1 MSNLQTPISPE
12 LAAYIRSV
20 SLREPDLLR
29 RLREETAPRA
39 DVGMQISPEQGQ
51 FLGMLVR
58 LMGARWALEVGVFT
72 GLSSLHVAL
81 AVPPEGRLIA
91 CDVNAAS
98 AAIAR
103 RYWREAGVADKIELR
118 LAPAIDTLDAGLG
131 EGAAGSFD
139 FAFVDADKEN
149 YGRYYERVLQ
159 LLRPGGLAA
168 FDNVL
173 WHGSVIDDAPVA
185 AQRAVERGQRERPAD
200 VHEQPVTDRDAHPHD
215 VDVLGEE
222 AFDRCAR
229 RRR

>member
-1 MSNLQTPISPE
+1 MKGGLDARRNMSNLQTPIGPE

-29 RLREETAPRA
+29 RLREETAARA
-39 DVGMQISPEQGQ
+39 DAGLQLSPEQGQ

-58 LMGARWALEVGVFT
+58 LMGATRAREVGVVT
-72 GLSSLHVAL
+72 GFSSLHVAL
-81 AVPPEGRLIA
+81 AMPPEGRLIA

-118 LAPAIDTLDAGLG
+118 LAPAIDTLDALLG

-149 YGRYYERVLQ
+149 YGRYYERVLK

-173 WHGSVIDDAPVA
+173 WHGAVIDDA
-185 AQRAVERGQRERPAD
+185 AQDAGTRAIREFNAKLHGDERVWLSLAPIGDGITLALKR
-200 VHEQPVTDRDAHPHD
+200 
-215 VDVLGEE
+215 
-222 AFDRCAR
+222 
-229 RRR
+229 

>member
-1 MSNLQTPISPE
+1 LKPAETQSVSNLQTPIGPE

-39 DVGMQISPEQGQ
+39 DAGLQLSPEQGQ

-58 LMGARWALEVGVFT
+58 LMGARRALEVGVFT

-81 AVPPEGRLIA
+81 AMPPEGRLIA

-118 LAPAIDTLDAGLG
+118 LAPAIDTLDALLG

-149 YGRYYERVLQ
+149 YGRYYERVLK
-159 LLRPGGLAA
+159 LLRPGGLTA

-173 WHGSVIDDAPVA
+173 WHGRVIDDA
-185 AQRAVERGQRERPAD
+185 AQDEDTRAIREFNAKLHVDERVWLSLAPIGDGITLALKR
-200 VHEQPVTDRDAHPHD
+200 
-215 VDVLGEE
+215 
-222 AFDRCAR
+222 
-229 RRR
+229 

>member
-1 MSNLQTPISPE
+1 MSNLQTPIGPE

-39 DVGMQISPEQGQ
+39 DATMQLSPEQGQ

-58 LMGARWALEVGVFT
+58 MTGARRALEVGVFT

-81 AVPPEGRLIA
+81 AMPADGRLIA
-91 CDVNAAS
+91 CDVNTETTAMAQ
-98 AAIAR
+98 

-118 LAPAIDTLDAGLG
+118 IAPAVETLDALLQ
-131 EGAAGSFD
+131 EGAAESFD

-149 YGRYYERVLQ
+149 YERYYERVLK
-159 LLRPGGLAA
+159 LLRQGGLAA

-173 WHGSVIDDAPVA
+173 WHGTVIDDAVQDKDTRAIREFNAKLHLDERVWLSLVA
-185 AQRAVERGQRERPAD
+185 IGDGLTLALKR
-200 VHEQPVTDRDAHPHD
+200 
-215 VDVLGEE
+215 
-222 AFDRCAR
+222 
-229 RRR
+229 

>member
-1 MSNLQTPISPE
+1 VSNLQTPIGPE

-39 DVGMQISPEQGQ
+39 DAGLQLSPEQGQ

-58 LMGARWALEVGVFT
+58 LMGARRALEVGVFT

-81 AVPPEGRLIA
+81 AMPPEGRLIA
-91 CDVNAAS
+91 CDVDAAS

-118 LAPAIDTLDAGLG
+118 LAPAIDTLDALLG

-149 YGRYYERVLQ
+149 YGRYYERVLK
-159 LLRPGGLAA
+159 LLRPGGLTA

-173 WHGSVIDDAPVA
+173 WHGRVIDDA
-185 AQRAVERGQRERPAD
+185 AQDEDTRAIREFNAKLHVDERVWLSLAPIGDGITLALKR
-200 VHEQPVTDRDAHPHD
+200 
-215 VDVLGEE
+215 
-222 AFDRCAR
+222 
-229 RRR
+229 

>member
-39 DVGMQISPEQGQ
+39 DAHMQLSPEQGQ

-58 LMGARWALEVGVFT
+58 LMGAKRALEVGVFT
-72 GLSSLHVAL
+72 GLSSLHIAL
-81 AVPPEGRLIA
+81 AMPPEGRLIA
-91 CDVNAAS
+91 CDVNAETTAV
-98 AAIAR
+98 AQ

-118 LAPAIDTLDAGLG
+118 LAPAIETLNALLA

-149 YGRYYERVLQ
+149 YGHYYERALK
-159 LLRPGGLAA
+159 LLRAGGLAA

-173 WHGSVIDDAPVA
+173 WHGSVNDDAVQTQDA
-185 AQRAVERGQRERPAD
+185 RAIREFNAKLHLDERVWLSLVPIGDGLTLALKR
-200 VHEQPVTDRDAHPHD
+200 
-215 VDVLGEE
+215 
-222 AFDRCAR
+222 
-229 RRR
+229 